1 LHDATLPLPNYVE
14 SFYSRELYN
23 RRMSTQQTA
32 SDADLVA
39 QVIAGN
45 TEVYG
50 ELMRRYETKLLRYVT
65 YVLGGDYASA
75 DVVQETFIKAYTN
88 LRSYKPKYSFSAWI
102 YRIAHNTAI
111 NAAKKHK
118 REVTIPDPEIAET
131 MPEFSVPDD
140 LAEGMDQKLLA
151 AQLKTSLTQ
160 LHPKY
165 REPLLLNLVEG
176 YGYQEIADILELPI
190 NTVATRIRRAKEQ
203 MRSLLLLQGVSP

>member
-1 LHDATLPLPNYVE
+1 
-14 SFYSRELYN
+14 
-23 RRMSTQQTA
+23 MSKHQTA

-39 QVIAGN
+39 QVIAGDI
-45 TEVYG
+45 EVYG
-50 ELMRRYETKLLRYVT
+50 DLMQRYEAKLLRYVT

-111 NAAKKHK
+111 NVAKKNK
-118 REVTIPDPEIAET
+118 KYVPMPSADIIDVI
-131 MPEFSVPDD
+131 PEFSIPDN
-140 LAEGMDQKLLA
+140 LAEVADQKLLRE
-151 AQLKTSLTQ
+151 QMRSSFKKLS
-160 LHPKY
+160 PKY

-176 YGYQEIADILELPI
+176 YGYQEIADIMELPI

-203 MRSLLLLQGVSP
+203 MKSLLSSQGVSP

>member
-1 LHDATLPLPNYVE
+1 
-14 SFYSRELYN
+14 
-23 RRMSTQQTA
+23 MSKHQTA

-39 QVIAGN
+39 QVIAGDL
-45 TEVYG
+45 EMYG
-50 ELMRRYETKLLRYVT
+50 QLMQRYEAKLLRYVT

-111 NAAKKHK
+111 NIAKKNK
-118 REVTIPDPEIAET
+118 RYVAMPDDEVIDSL
-131 MPEFSVPDD
+131 PEFSIPDT
-140 LAEGMDQKLLA
+140 LADEADRALLGKSLQSSFTKLA
-151 AQLKTSLTQ
+151 
-160 LHPKY
+160 PKY

-176 YGYQEIADILELPI
+176 YGYQEIADILQLPI

-203 MRSLLLLQGVSP
+203 MRSLLSAQGVSP

>member
-1 LHDATLPLPNYVE
+1 
-14 SFYSRELYN
+14 
-23 RRMSTQQTA
+23 MSKHQTA

-39 QVIAGN
+39 QVIAGDL
-45 TEVYG
+45 EVYG
-50 ELMRRYETKLLRYVT
+50 ELMQRYEGKLLRYVT

-111 NAAKKHK
+111 NVAKKNK
-118 REVTIPDPEIAET
+118 RYVAMPDDQVIDSL
-131 MPEFSVPDD
+131 PEFSVPDT
-140 LAEGMDQKLLA
+140 LADEADQKLLGENLRLSFKEL
-151 AQLKTSLTQ
+151 Q
-160 LHPKY
+160 PKY

-203 MRSLLLLQGVSP
+203 MRTLLSSQGVSP

>member
-1 LHDATLPLPNYVE
+1 
-14 SFYSRELYN
+14 
-23 RRMSTQQTA
+23 MSNHQTA

-39 QVIAGN
+39 QVIAGDL
-45 TEVYG
+45 EVYG
-50 ELMRRYETKLLRYVT
+50 ELMQRYETKLLRYVT

-118 REVTIPDPEIAET
+118 REVAMPDPEIAES
-131 MPEFSVPDD
+131 MPEFSVPDT
-140 LAEGMDQKLLA
+140 LGEGMDQKLLGD
-151 AQLKTSLTQ
+151 QLKVSLTK
-160 LHPKY
+160 LNPKY
-165 REPLLLNLVEG
+165 RDPLLLNLVEG

-203 MRSLLLLQGVSP
+203 MRMLLQAQGVSP